1 MRKEGRR
8 ARFRF
13 QREYGLLVLFVVL
26 FVWFAMTVEGFFSR
40 ENLLDSVLRDR
51 AHLGVLAVGMT
62 LVILTR
68 GIDLSVGSIVA
79 LSAVAMGLTWKLTGN
94 GVLALGAA
102 FGTGAL
108 CGVVNGLL
116 ISRGRVPPLIVTLA
130 TLSVYRGLAYAFGSS
145 TNFGGFPQLILSWS
159 RDDLLGLP
167 VPLWVLLAV
176 FLGFGIYLAKT
187 QGGRAVYAVG
197 SNPAAAQ
204 LSGVPVNL
212 VKLRV
217 YLVSGLLAGLAA
229 ILYAA
234 RNDSVRAD
242 IGQEYELIAI
252 TIVVLG
258 GTSVAGGEGSIA
270 GTVFGFLMLQA
281 IQSRIELN
289 NTLSIGSFHT
299 TLPREIHGVIVAVLL
314 IGALLLDAWSRK
326 RARAS
331 GATQSPTG
339 AAGAPPAEATAL
351 SAGA

>member
-8 ARFRF
+8 SRFRF
-13 QREYGLLVLFVVL
+13 QREYGLLALFLVL
-26 FVWFAMTVEGFFSR
+26 FVWFSMTVEGFFTR
-40 ENLLDSVLRDR
+40 ENLLDTVLRDR

-79 LSAVAMGLTWKLTGN
+79 LSAVAMGLAWKLTGN
-94 GVLALGAA
+94 GVVALAMAFGVGAA
-102 FGTGAL
+102 CGAL
-108 CGVVNGLL
+108 NGLL

-130 TLSVYRGLAYAFGSS
+130 TLSVYRGLAYAFGGS
-145 TNFGGFPQLILSWS
+145 TNFGGFPHLVLSWS

-167 VPLWVLLAV
+167 VPLWVLLAT
-176 FLGFGIYLAKT
+176 FLGFGIYLAQT
-187 QGGRAVYAVG
+187 RGGRTVYAVG

-229 ILYAA
+229 VLYAA

-270 GTVFGFLMLQA
+270 GTAFGFLMLQA

-289 NTLSIGSFHT
+289 NTLAIGNFHT

-326 RARAS
+326 RARAA
-331 GATQSPTG
+331 GATQKPTG
-339 AAGAPPAEATAL
+339 AAGAPPAEAAAL
-351 SAGA
+351 ASG